1 MKERSF
7 TDTIRNG
14 LAGLFHIFAKELKA
28 TVRDEGV
35 LIFFLLVPLAYPL
48 VYAFIYTNEVVRE
61 VPTAVVDDNN
71 STLSRKYLRLVDAS
85 SDVQLQSYCA
95 DMEEAKELM
104 KEKKVYGIIH
114 IPESFSR
121 DISQGRQTQ
130 VNIYCDMSGMLY
142 YKAILIATTN
152 ASLTVN
158 KEIKIQ
164 RMGNTTQ
171 RQDEIGTAPIEYEDI
186 SLFNPQD
193 GFASFLIPAVLMLIL
208 QQTLLLGIGM
218 SAGTARE
225 TNRFKDLVPIGRHYE
240 GTLRI
245 VFGKS
250 LAYLLIY
257 AAISA
262 YVLCAVPQMFSLVQ
276 IAQPSTLMAFIF
288 PYLLACIFFA
298 MTCSIFVHH
307 REACMLIYVFTSIP
321 LLFISGI
328 SWPGAA
334 VPAFWKVFSWLF
346 PSTFGINGFVQI
358 NNMGAT
364 LQEVLPE
371 YRALWLQAGI
381 YFLTTCL
388 VYRRQVMLSRRH
400 ALERLQQL
408 KGRNNRRR
416 FLLPAILGFACIS
429 IQAANPGPAQNTPTD
444 YRITIR
450 KSNGDPQL
458 GVFLRIMGRTQEYTG
473 NPQGVISFQEE
484 SNNNFFRTASLFF
497 TNDSKTPILS
507 FRLNEAAR
515 DTIIYLD
522 SPEDRKLF
530 KQSGQLYP
538 IEGYVLNNQGK
549 PITGA
554 VVSIQGTGR
563 KALTDEIGLFH
574 LDADFNHPI
583 TIRAEGMENRSLSIQ
598 PFLQNT
604 TEPYPIRLQPK
615 GSNRIY
621 TTVEEM
627 PEYPGGMK
635 AFQEYLDRKLVY
647 PEAARKNKIE
657 GIVIIQFVVEKDGS
671 ISNPTVARP
680 LEATLDT
687 LALKTIQAMPRW
699 TAGKDHGI
707 TVRCRYSLPVSF
719 KIQTEKTDAAAS
731 SSRRKRPDTV
741 SKPKPVRPVFKL
753 GWLKPQP
760 LFIPPRPAV
769 IPEKLP
775 LK

>member
-7 TDTIRNG
+7 SGIIRNG

-61 VPTAVVDDNN
+61 VPAAVVDDNN
-71 STLSRKYLRLVDAS
+71 STLSRKYLRLMDAS
-85 SDVQLQSYCA
+85 ADVQIQSYCA
-95 DMEEAKELM
+95 DMEEAKSLM
-104 KEKKVYGIIH
+104 KEKKVYGVIH

-142 YKAILIATTN
+142 YKAILLSATN

-158 KEIKIQ
+158 EQIKIQ

-171 RQDEIGTAPIEYEDI
+171 RQDEVSTAPIEYEDI

-250 LAYLLIY
+250 MAYLLIY
-257 AAISA
+257 IAISA

-298 MTCSIFVHH
+298 MTCSIFIHH
-307 REACMLIYVFTSIP
+307 REACMLVYVFTSIP

-334 VPAFWKVFSWLF
+334 VPSFWKVFSWLF

-371 YRALWLQAGI
+371 YRALWIQAGV

-400 ALERLQQL
+400 ALERLQKL
-408 KGRNNRRR
+408 RSGNFSRR
-416 FLLPAILGFACIS
+416 FILPVMISMICIS
-429 IQAANPGPAQNTPTD
+429 IQAAVPGPAQNGKTD
-444 YRITIR
+444 YRITVK

-473 NPQGVISFQEE
+473 NAQGIISFQEE
-484 SNNNFFRTASLFF
+484 SSNNIFRTANLFF
-497 TNDSKTPILS
+497 TDDKKTPVLS
-507 FRLNEAAR
+507 FRLNEAAQ

-522 SPEDRKLF
+522 SPEDRRLF

-538 IEGYVLNNQGK
+538 IEGYVLDNLGK

-563 KALTDEIGLFH
+563 KALTDEIGLFR
-574 LDADFNHPI
+574 LDADFSHPI
-583 TIRAEGMENRSLSIQ
+583 TIRADGMENLSLSIQ

-604 TEPYPIRLQPK
+604 SEPYPIRLQPK

-621 TTVEEM
+621 TSVEEM

-635 AFQEYLDRKLVY
+635 AFQEYLDRKITY
-647 PEAARKNKIE
+647 PEALKKNKTE

-671 ISNPTVARP
+671 ISTPHVVRP

-687 LALKTIQAMPRW
+687 LALKAIQEMPRW
-699 TAGKDHGI
+699 TAGKDHGT

-719 KIQTEKTDAAAS
+719 KVPEEKVVATP
-731 SSRRKRPDTV
+731 SSRRRRPDTAD
-741 SKPKPVRPVFKL
+741 KPQPVRPVFKL